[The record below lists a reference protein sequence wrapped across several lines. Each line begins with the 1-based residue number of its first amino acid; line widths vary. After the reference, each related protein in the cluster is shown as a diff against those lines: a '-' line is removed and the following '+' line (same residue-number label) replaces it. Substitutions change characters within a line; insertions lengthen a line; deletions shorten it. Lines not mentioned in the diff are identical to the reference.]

1 MTQIYIETT
10 YVGTTSMPVGLPE
23 GKTWEDI
30 EWWTVKW
37 HNFECRFKDGVE
49 FSMDLGAV
57 ELDCI
62 DTKRP
67 AQTQVYA
74 CEDENPNYDRML
86 ADDVA

>member
-1 MTQIYIETT
+1 
-10 YVGTTSMPVGLPE
+10 
-23 GKTWEDI
+23 
-30 EWWTVKW
+30 
-37 HNFECRFKDGVE
+37 
-49 FSMDLGAV
+49 MDLGAV

-74 CEDENPNYDRML
+74 CEDENPDYDRML